1 MVGACS
7 RPGLPLKGK
16 DMPRRSWRRLVPIT
30 ALMACALPH
39 AGASA
44 APQALPDLPIT
55 PVEDRVANAAQAATV
70 RAIVNRKE
78 RARARAAQDR
88 KADGVVEAV
97 VAQIGDG
104 YAWGGTGPDAFDCS
118 GLTAY
123 AFARAGVKLPHTS
136 QGQFAMGSAV
146 DRDDIRAGDL
156 VFFSTA
162 GPGASHV
169 GIATGETT
177 VVSATN
183 SGVMK
188 HSTEDAY
195 WGGQYVGARRIGR

>member
-1 MVGACS
+1 
-7 RPGLPLKGK
+7 
-16 DMPRRSWRRLVPIT
+16 MPRHWRWLVPMT
-30 ALMACALPH
+30 ALIACVLPR

-44 APQALPDLPIT
+44 VPQARPDLSIP
-55 PVEDRVANAAQAATV
+55 PAEDQIDRAAQVATADAFTD
-70 RAIVNRKE
+70 RKEHNRE
-78 RARARAAQDR
+78 RARARAAQAHE
-88 KADGVVEAV
+88 ADGVVATA

-104 YAWGGTGPDAFDCS
+104 YAWGGSGPDAFDCS

-123 AFARAGVKLPHTS
+123 AFARADVQLPHNS
-136 QGQFAMGSAV
+136 QGQLAVGRPV
-146 DRDDIRAGDL
+146 DRGDIRPGDL

-169 GIATGETT
+169 GIATGSTT

-188 HSTEDAY
+188 HSTTDAY
-195 WGGQYVGARRIGR
+195 WGGHYVAARRVL